1 MISKTRSKATV
12 FSSDAAFI
20 SYDPGSK
27 DPVIGDSRPIGGVN
41 VDQSRKGSYISNV
54 QSAIDDLYSL
64 SMIRIGDVLVTT
76 NSTPPQAA
84 GQIET
89 LSFTGTVTNK
99 HDPEAKKVQID
110 VLGYP
115 FIVNVGISNVAL
127 CEQVTAKFTELMNK
141 NEVFSKVK
149 RKGSGNDQIEVQ
161 YIDSLEHEATVIEK
175 YGISIRG
182 EINSP
187 ARYGYGAWSR
197 MGTEEKFGTTL
208 FYFKRI
214 A

>member
-1 MISKTRSKATV
+1 MISKTRSKASA
-12 FSSDAAFI
+12 FSNDAAFI

-27 DPVIGDSRPIGGVN
+27 DPVIGGSRPIGGVN
-41 VDQSRKGSYISNV
+41 VDQSRKGSYINNV

-89 LSFTGTVTNK
+89 LTFAGTVNNQ
-99 HDPEAKKVQID
+99 HNPEAKKVLIE

-115 FIVNVGISNVAL
+115 FIVDNGTSGVSL
-127 CEQVTAKFTELMNK
+127 CEKVTEKFTKLMEQNILFK
-141 NEVFSKVK
+141 EVK
-149 RKGSGNDQIEVQ
+149 RKGSGNDQLEIH
-161 YIDSLEHEATVIEK
+161 YIDAIPHEATNINK
-175 YGISIRG
+175 YGITVTGNID
-182 EINSP
+182 SP
-187 ARYGYGAWSR
+187 AREGYGSWSR
-197 MGTEEKFGTTL
+197 MGTEEKFNTTL

>member
-1 MISKTRSKATV
+1 MTSKTRSKASV

-27 DPVIGDSRPIGGVN
+27 DPVIGGSRPIGGVN
-41 VDQSRKGSYISNV
+41 VDQSRKGSYINNV

-89 LSFTGTVTNK
+89 LTFAGTVNNQ
-99 HDPEAKKVQID
+99 HNPEAKKVLIE

-115 FIVNVGISNVAL
+115 FIVDNGTSGVSL
-127 CEQVTAKFTELMNK
+127 CEKVTEKFTQLMGQNILFK
-141 NEVFSKVK
+141 EVK
-149 RKGSGNDQIEVQ
+149 RKGSGNDQLEIH
-161 YIDSLEHEATVIEK
+161 YIDAIPHEATNINK
-175 YGISIRG
+175 YGITVTGNID
-182 EINSP
+182 SP
-187 ARYGYGAWSR
+187 AREGYGSWSR
-197 MGTEEKFGTTL
+197 MGTEEKFGSTL

>member
-41 VDQSRKGSYISNV
+41 VDQSRKGSYVSNV

-64 SMIRIGDVLVTT
+64 SMIRTGDVLVTT

-127 CEQVTAKFTELMNK
+127 CEMVTAKFTDLMNK

-149 RKGSGNDQIEVQ
+149 RKGSGNDQIEIQ

>member
-1 MISKTRSKATV
+1 MISKTRSKASV

-27 DPVIGDSRPIGGVN
+27 DPVIGGSRPIGGVN
-41 VDQSRKGSYISNV
+41 VDQSRKGSYVNNV

-89 LSFTGTVTNK
+89 LSFSGSVNNQHNPDANK
-99 HDPEAKKVQID
+99 VLID

-115 FIVNVGISNVAL
+115 FIVDVGSSGVSL
-127 CEQVTAKFTELMNK
+127 CEKVTEKFTELMNK
-141 NEVFSKVK
+141 NIMFKEVK
-149 RKGSGNDQIEVQ
+149 RKGSSNDQLEIH
-161 YIDSLEHEATVIEK
+161 YIDSLEHPPTDINK
-175 YGISIRG
+175 YGITITG
-182 EINSP
+182 NVDSP
-187 ARYGYGAWSR
+187 ARVGYGSWSR

-208 FYFKRI
+208 YYFKRI

>member
-1 MISKTRSKATV
+1 MISKTRSKASV

-27 DPVIGDSRPIGGVN
+27 DPVIGNARPIGGLN
-41 VDQSRKGSYISNV
+41 VDQSRKGSYINNV

-76 NSTPPQAA
+76 NATSPQAA

-89 LSFTGTVTNK
+89 LTFSGTVNNQHNPDANK
-99 HDPEAKKVQID
+99 ILIN

-115 FIVNVGISNVAL
+115 FIVENGTSGVKL
-127 CEQVTAKFTELMNK
+127 CEVVSAKFEELMRENIM
-141 NEVFSKVK
+141 FAQVK
-149 RKGSGNDQIEVQ
+149 RKGSSNDQLEIH
-161 YIDSLEHEATVIEK
+161 YIDSIEHEATNINK
-175 YGISIRG
+175 YGITITG

-187 ARYGYGAWSR
+187 ARPGYGSWSR
-197 MGTEEKFGTTL
+197 IGIEEKFDTTL
-208 FYFKRI
+208 YYFKRI

>member
-1 MISKTRSKATV
+1 MISKTRSKASV

-27 DPVIGDSRPIGGVN
+27 DPVIGDIRPIGGLN
-41 VDQSRKGSYISNV
+41 VDQSRKGSFINNV
-54 QSAIDDLYSL
+54 QSAIDDLYSI
-64 SMIRIGDVLVTT
+64 SMLNVGDVLVTT
-76 NSTPPQAA
+76 NSTPPEAA

-99 HDPEAKKVQID
+99 HDPAAKKVVIE

-115 FIVNVGISNVAL
+115 FVVNVGTSNVAL
-127 CEQVTAKFTELMNK
+127 CEMVTTKFTELK
-141 NEVFSKVK
+141 DKSILFSKVQ
-149 RKGSGNDQIEVQ
+149 RKGTGNDQIEIQ
-161 YIDSLEHEATVIEK
+161 YIDSNAHEATVVEK
-175 YGISIRG
+175 YGISVRG

-197 MGTEEKFGTTL
+197 LGTEEKFDSTL

>member
-1 MISKTRSKATV
+1 MISKTRSKASA

-27 DPVIGDSRPIGGVN
+27 DPVIGNARPIGGVS
-41 VDQSRKGSYISNV
+41 VDQSRKGSFINNV

-76 NSTPPQAA
+76 NTTAPQAA

-89 LSFTGTVTNK
+89 LTFGGTVNNQ
-99 HDPEAKKVQID
+99 HNPEVKKVQID

-115 FIVNVGISNVAL
+115 FIVDVGTSGVSL
-127 CEQVTAKFTELMNK
+127 CEKVTAKFQDMAAHNIMFTE
-141 NEVFSKVK
+141 VK
-149 RKGSGNDQIEVQ
+149 RKGSGNDQLELH
-161 YIDSLEHEATVIEK
+161 YIDALSHEATNINK
-175 YGISIRG
+175 YGITITG
-182 EINSP
+182 NIDSP
-187 ARYGYGAWSR
+187 ARVGYGSWSN
-197 MGTEEKFGTTL
+197 MGKEEKFGQTL
-208 FYFKRI
+208 YYFKRI

>member
-1 MISKTRSKATV
+1 MISKTRSKATA

-27 DPVIGDSRPIGGVN
+27 DPIIGNIRPIGGVN
-41 VDQSRKGSYISNV
+41 ADQSRKGSYINNV

-64 SMIRIGDVLVTT
+64 SMIRVGDVLVST
-76 NSTPPQAA
+76 NSTSPQSA

-89 LSFTGTVTNK
+89 LTFTGTVTNK
-99 HDPEAKKVQID
+99 HDPAAKKVLIE

-115 FIVNVGISNVAL
+115 FVVNVGTSNVAL
-127 CEQVTAKFTELMNK
+127 CETVANKFTELMNK
-141 NEVFSKVK
+141 GNIFANVK
-149 RKGSGNDQIEVQ
+149 RKGSGNDQIEIQ
-161 YIDSLEHEATVIEK
+161 YIDSLEHSATVIEK

-182 EINSP
+182 VINSP
-187 ARYGYGAWSR
+187 ARYGYGSWSK

>member
-1 MISKTRSKATV
+1 MISKTRSKASV

-20 SYDPGSK
+20 SYDAGSK
-27 DPVIGDSRPIGGVN
+27 DPVIGNARPIGGVN
-41 VDQSRKGSYISNV
+41 VDQSRKGSYINNV

-64 SMIRIGDVLVTT
+64 SMIRVGDVLITT

-89 LSFTGTVTNK
+89 LSFSGTVNNQ
-99 HDPEAKKVQID
+99 HNPDAQKVKID

-115 FIVNVGISNVAL
+115 FIIDNGTSGVSL
-127 CEQVTAKFTELMNK
+127 CEKVTAKFTELMNQ
-141 NEVFSKVK
+141 NIMFSQVK
-149 RKGSGNDQIEVQ
+149 RKGSGNDQIEIQ
-161 YIDSLEHEATVIEK
+161 YIDSLEHTATDINK
-175 YGISIRG
+175 YGITISG

-187 ARYGYGAWSR
+187 ARVGYGSWSR
-197 MGTEEKFGTTL
+197 MGTEEKFGSTL

>member
-1 MISKTRSKATV
+1 MTSKTRSKASV

-27 DPVIGDSRPIGGVN
+27 DPVIGGSRPIGGVN
-41 VDQSRKGSYISNV
+41 VDQTRKGSYVDNV

-64 SMIRIGDVLVTT
+64 SMIRIGDILVTT

-89 LSFTGTVTNK
+89 LSFAGTVNNQ
-99 HDPEAKKVQID
+99 HNPEAKKVLIE

-115 FIVNVGISNVAL
+115 FIVDNGTSGVAL
-127 CEQVTAKFTELMNK
+127 CEKVTAKFTELMNK
-141 NEVFSKVK
+141 NNVFKQVK
-149 RKGSGNDQIEVQ
+149 RKGSGNDQIEIH
-161 YIDSLEHEATVIEK
+161 YIDSLPHEVTNINK
-175 YGISIRG
+175 YGITITG
-182 EINSP
+182 NIDSP
-187 ARYGYGAWSR
+187 ARMGYGSWSR
-197 MGTEEKFGTTL
+197 MGTEEKFNTTL
-208 FYFKRI
+208 YYFKRI

>member
-1 MISKTRSKATV
+1 MTSKTRLKASV

-27 DPVIGDSRPIGGVN
+27 DPVIGGSRPIGGVN
-41 VDQSRKGSYISNV
+41 VDQSRKGSYINNV

-89 LSFTGTVTNK
+89 LTFAGTVNNQ
-99 HDPEAKKVQID
+99 HNPEAKKVLIE

-115 FIVNVGISNVAL
+115 FIVDNGTSGVSL
-127 CEQVTAKFTELMNK
+127 CEKVTEKFTQLMGQNILFK
-141 NEVFSKVK
+141 EVK
-149 RKGSGNDQIEVQ
+149 RKGSGNDQLEIH
-161 YIDSLEHEATVIEK
+161 YIDAIPHEATNINK
-175 YGISIRG
+175 YGITVTGNID
-182 EINSP
+182 SP
-187 ARYGYGAWSR
+187 AREGYGSWSR
-197 MGTEEKFGTTL
+197 MGTEEKFGSTL